1 MRPVCLLDRTKNLHQ
16 SDRLHFISDSYS
28 VVPYAQVLDLAA
40 VCGVDREAKGELGMS
55 IRTKLQSILILLF
68 VFIVGLVGLNFF
80 TFNELKGDSPA
91 VNASGSLRMRAYQ
104 LSWGAARLVSADEG
118 DAQTLRTAMQKDLED
133 YDRILK
139 GLEQGDATMGL
150 TAPTDEAVQ
159 RQLGVVQPLW
169 ESYRSDVRAVAE
181 GSDEE
186 MRRAAEAKV
195 AKEVAPFVAE
205 VNKLVAAYDA
215 ASQTKIETSKNIQI
229 GVILLAIFVVGG
241 ALWLILTQILR
252 PLAALT
258 DSFRGIAEGEGDLTQ
273 QLHAERDDEIGRIV
287 LHFNTFIGKLRTIM
301 RGAQESAAEVA
312 QLSGALSQAS
322 GESSKA
328 VELVAGSVTDVAG
341 QANAQNSDMQEL
353 ADNVSQIAAHMA
365 QMLASAERSAILS
378 SDSEDKA
385 ADGRDGAARVAAQTD
400 VLRDIV
406 MTMDRKV
413 QTLTQYAED
422 INQIID
428 LIKGISGQ
436 TNLLALNAA
445 IEAARAGESGRGFA
459 VVAEEV
465 RKLAESSSL
474 AADDVTEKMTGIRQ
488 QVHET
493 RSANQELVSE
503 LEKITEAVAAVRSSL
518 NGIAESSEESR
529 RAAAEIVQLNQTASA
544 GAQNVAGTSGNVAAA
559 AKQIAGLSEDSAA
572 AIEEQSATMEQV
584 VATAE
589 HLSSLSTKLDGLVGK
604 FKV

>member
-1 MRPVCLLDRTKNLHQ
+1 
-16 SDRLHFISDSYS
+16 
-28 VVPYAQVLDLAA
+28 
-40 VCGVDREAKGELGMS
+40 MS

-80 TFNELKGDSPA
+80 TFNELKGDSPT

-139 GLEQGDATMGL
+139 GLEQGDAAMGL

-159 RQLGVVQPLW
+159 RQLGVVKPLW
-169 ESYRSDVRAVAE
+169 EAYRSDVRAVAE

-215 ASQTKIETSKNIQI
+215 ASQTKIEISKNIQL

-258 DSFRGIAEGEGDLTQ
+258 DSFRDIAGGEGDLTQ

-341 QANAQNSDMQEL
+341 QANAQNGDMQEL
-353 ADNVSQIAAHMA
+353 ADNVAQIAAHME
-365 QMLASAERSAILS
+365 QMLASAERSAVLS
-378 SDSEDKA
+378 ADSEDKA
-385 ADGRDGAARVAAQTD
+385 VDGRDGAARVAAQTD

-406 MTMDRKV
+406 MTMDQNV

-518 NGIAESSEESR
+518 NAIAESSEESR

>member
-1 MRPVCLLDRTKNLHQ
+1 
-16 SDRLHFISDSYS
+16 
-28 VVPYAQVLDLAA
+28 
-40 VCGVDREAKGELGMS
+40 MS

-104 LSWGAARLVSADEG
+104 LSWGAARLVSADGG
-118 DAQTLRTAMQKDLED
+118 DAQTLRTVMQKDLED

-139 GLEQGDATMGL
+139 GLEQGDAAMGL

-159 RQLGVVQPLW
+159 RQLGVVKPLW
-169 ESYRSDVRAVAE
+169 EAYRSDVHAVAE

-241 ALWLILTQILR
+241 ALWLILAQILR

-258 DSFRGIAEGEGDLTQ
+258 ESFRDIAGGEGDLTQ

-322 GESSKA
+322 GESSQA
-328 VELVAGSVTDVAG
+328 VEQVAGSVTDVAG
-341 QANAQNSDMQEL
+341 QANAQNGDMQKL

-365 QMLASAERSAILS
+365 QMLASAERSAVLS
-378 SDSEDKA
+378 ADSEEKA

-406 MTMDRKV
+406 MTMDRNV

-503 LEKITEAVAAVRSSL
+503 LEKITEAVGAVRTSL
-518 NGIAESSEESR
+518 NAIAESSEETR

-544 GAQNVAGTSGNVAAA
+544 GAQSVAGTSGHVAEA
-559 AKQIAGLSEDSAA
+559 AKQIAGLSEESAA
-572 AIEEQSATMEQV
+572 AMEEQSATMEQV

-589 HLSSLSTKLDGLVGK
+589 RLSGLSTKLDGLVGK

>member
-1 MRPVCLLDRTKNLHQ
+1 MCRILRQCAEWT
-16 SDRLHFISDSYS
+16 
-28 VVPYAQVLDLAA
+28 
-40 VCGVDREAKGELGMS
+40 GGTKGELGMS

-80 TFNELKGDSPA
+80 TFNQLKGDSPA

-139 GLEQGDATMGL
+139 GLEQGDAAMGL

-159 RQLGVVQPLW
+159 RQLGVVKPLW

-195 AKEVAPFVAE
+195 AKEIAPFVAE
-205 VNKLVAAYDA
+205 VNKLVVAYDA
-215 ASQTKIETSKNIQI
+215 ASQTKIETSKNIQL

-258 DSFRGIAEGEGDLTQ
+258 DSFRGIAEGEGDLTK

-322 GESSKA
+322 GESSQA
-328 VELVAGSVTDVAG
+328 VELVTGSVTDVAG
-341 QANAQNSDMQEL
+341 QANAQNGDMQKL

-365 QMLASAERSAILS
+365 QMLASAERSAVLS
-378 SDSEDKA
+378 ADSEEKA

-406 MTMDRKV
+406 MTMDRNV

-474 AADDVTEKMTGIRQ
+474 AADDVTAKMTGIRQ

-503 LEKITEAVAAVRSSL
+503 LEKITEAVDAVRTSL
-518 NGIAESSEESR
+518 NAIAESSEETR

-544 GAQNVAGTSGNVAAA
+544 GAQSVAGTSGHVAEA
-559 AKQIAGLSEDSAA
+559 AKQIAGLSEESAA
-572 AIEEQSATMEQV
+572 AMEEQSATMEQV

-589 HLSSLSTKLDGLVGK
+589 RLSGLSTKLDGLVGK

>member
-1 MRPVCLLDRTKNLHQ
+1 
-16 SDRLHFISDSYS
+16 
-28 VVPYAQVLDLAA
+28 
-40 VCGVDREAKGELGMS
+40 MS

-139 GLEQGDATMGL
+139 GLEQGDVAMGL

-159 RQLGVVQPLW
+159 RQLGVVKPLW
-169 ESYRSDVRAVAE
+169 EAYRSDVRAVAE

-241 ALWLILTQILR
+241 ALWLILAQILR

-258 DSFRGIAEGEGDLTQ
+258 ESFRDIAGGEGDLTQ

-322 GESSKA
+322 GESSQA
-328 VELVAGSVTDVAG
+328 VEQVARSVTDVAG
-341 QANAQNSDMQEL
+341 QANAQNGSMQEL
-353 ADNVSQIAAHMA
+353 AHNVAQIAAHMA
-365 QMLASAERSAILS
+365 QMLASAERSAVLS
-378 SDSEDKA
+378 ADSEEKA
-385 ADGRDGAARVAAQTD
+385 ANGRDGAARVAAQTD

-406 MTMDRKV
+406 MTMDRNV

-503 LEKITEAVAAVRSSL
+503 LEKITEAVGAVRASL
-518 NGIAESSEESR
+518 NAIAASSEESR
-529 RAAAEIVQLNQTASA
+529 RAAAEIVRLNQTASE
-544 GAQNVAGTSGNVAAA
+544 GAQSVADTSGSVAAT
-559 AKQIAGLSEDSAA
+559 AKQIAGHSEESAA
-572 AIEEQSATMEQV
+572 AIEEQSASMEQV
-584 VATAE
+584 VAAAE
-589 HLSSLSTKLDGLVGK
+589 QLSELSTKLDGLVGK

>member
-1 MRPVCLLDRTKNLHQ
+1 
-16 SDRLHFISDSYS
+16 
-28 VVPYAQVLDLAA
+28 
-40 VCGVDREAKGELGMS
+40 MS

-118 DAQTLRTAMQKDLED
+118 DASALRTSIQKSLED

-139 GLEQGDATMGL
+139 GLEQGDAAMGL
-150 TAPTDEAVQ
+150 TAPTDEAVL
-159 RQLGVVQPLW
+159 RQLGVVKPLW
-169 ESYRSDVRAVAE
+169 EAYRADVNAVAE
-181 GSDEE
+181 GADEE

-205 VNKLVAAYDA
+205 VNKLVVAYDA
-215 ASQTKIETSKNIQI
+215 ASQTKIETSKNIQL
-229 GVILLAIFVVGG
+229 GVILLTIFVVGG

-258 DSFRGIAEGEGDLTQ
+258 ESFRDIAGGEGDLTQ
-273 QLHAERDDEIGRIV
+273 QLHAERDDEIGHIV
-287 LHFNTFIGKLRTIM
+287 LHFNTFVGKMRTIM

-312 QLSGALSQAS
+312 QLSGALSRAS
-322 GESSKA
+322 GESSQA

-341 QANAQNSDMQEL
+341 QANVQNGEMQEL
-353 ADNVSQIAAHMA
+353 ADHVTQIAAGMA
-365 QMLASAERSAILS
+365 QMLASAERSAVLS
-378 SDSEDKA
+378 ADSEEKA

-406 MTMDRKV
+406 MTMDRNV

-474 AADDVTEKMTGIRQ
+474 AADDVTAKMSGIRQ

-503 LEKITEAVAAVRSSL
+503 LAKITEAVGAVRTSL
-518 NGIAESSEESR
+518 NAIAESSEESR
-529 RAAAEIVQLNQTASA
+529 RAAAEIVQLNQTASV
-544 GAQNVAGTSGNVAAA
+544 GAQSVAGTSGNVAEA
-559 AKQIAGLSEDSAA
+559 AKQIAGLSEESAA
-572 AIEEQSATMEQV
+572 AIEEQSATLEQI

-589 HLSSLSTKLDGLVGK
+589 RLSGLSTKLDGLVGK

>member
-1 MRPVCLLDRTKNLHQ
+1 
-16 SDRLHFISDSYS
+16 
-28 VVPYAQVLDLAA
+28 
-40 VCGVDREAKGELGMS
+40 MS

-139 GLEQGDATMGL
+139 GLEQGDAAMGL

-159 RQLGVVQPLW
+159 RQLGVVKPLW

-205 VNKLVAAYDA
+205 VDKLVAAYDA

-241 ALWLILTQILR
+241 ALWLILAQILR

-258 DSFRGIAEGEGDLTQ
+258 ESFRDIAGGEGDLTQ

-322 GESSKA
+322 GESSQA
-328 VELVAGSVTDVAG
+328 VEQVAGSVTDVAG
-341 QANAQNSDMQEL
+341 QANAQNGDMQKL

-365 QMLASAERSAILS
+365 QMLASAERSAVLS
-378 SDSEDKA
+378 ADSEEKA

-406 MTMDRKV
+406 MTMDRNV

-474 AADDVTEKMTGIRQ
+474 AADDVTAKMTGIRQ

-503 LEKITEAVAAVRSSL
+503 LEKITEAVGAVRTSL
-518 NGIAESSEESR
+518 NAIAESSEETR

-544 GAQNVAGTSGNVAAA
+544 GAQSVAGTSGHVAEA
-559 AKQIAGLSEDSAA
+559 AKQIAGLSEESAA
-572 AIEEQSATMEQV
+572 AMEEQSATMEQV

-589 HLSSLSTKLDGLVGK
+589 RLSGLSTKLDGLVGK

>member
-1 MRPVCLLDRTKNLHQ
+1 
-16 SDRLHFISDSYS
+16 
-28 VVPYAQVLDLAA
+28 
-40 VCGVDREAKGELGMS
+40 MS

-118 DAQTLRTAMQKDLED
+118 DAQTLRTAMEKDLAD
-133 YDRILK
+133 YDRILT
-139 GLEQGDATMGL
+139 GLAQGDAAMGL

-159 RQLGVVQPLW
+159 RQLGVVKPLW
-169 ESYRSDVRAVAE
+169 EVYRSDVRAVAE

-241 ALWLILTQILR
+241 ALWLILAQILR

-258 DSFRGIAEGEGDLTQ
+258 ESFRDIAGGEGDLTQ

-322 GESSKA
+322 GESSQA
-328 VELVAGSVTDVAG
+328 VEQVAGSVTDVAG
-341 QANAQNSDMQEL
+341 QANAQNGDMQKL

-365 QMLASAERSAILS
+365 QMLASAERSAVLS
-378 SDSEDKA
+378 ADSEEKA

-406 MTMDRKV
+406 MTMDRNV

-493 RSANQELVSE
+493 RSANQELVGE
-503 LEKITEAVAAVRSSL
+503 LEKITEAVGAVRTSL
-518 NGIAESSEESR
+518 NAIAESSEESR

-544 GAQNVAGTSGNVAAA
+544 GAQSVAGTSGHVAAA
-559 AKQIAGLSEDSAA
+559 AKQIAGLSEESAA

-589 HLSSLSTKLDGLVGK
+589 RLSGLSTKLDGLVGK

>member
-1 MRPVCLLDRTKNLHQ
+1 MCRILRQ
-16 SDRLHFISDSYS
+16 S
-28 VVPYAQVLDLAA
+28 AEWT
-40 VCGVDREAKGELGMS
+40 GGTKGELGMS

-80 TFNELKGDSPA
+80 TFNELKGDSPT

-139 GLEQGDATMGL
+139 GLEQGDAAMGL

-159 RQLGVVQPLW
+159 RQLGVVKPLW

-215 ASQTKIETSKNIQI
+215 ASQTKIETSKNIQL

-258 DSFRGIAEGEGDLTQ
+258 ESFRDIAGGEGDLTQ

-322 GESSKA
+322 GESSQA

-341 QANAQNSDMQEL
+341 QANAQNGDMQKL

-365 QMLASAERSAILS
+365 QMLASAERSAVLS
-378 SDSEDKA
+378 ADSEEKA

-406 MTMDRKV
+406 MTMDRNV

-445 IEAARAGESGRGFA
+445 IEAARAGENGRGFA

-474 AADDVTEKMTGIRQ
+474 AADDVTAKMTGIRQ

-493 RSANQELVSE
+493 RSANQELVGE
-503 LEKITEAVAAVRSSL
+503 LEKITEAVGAVRTSL
-518 NGIAESSEESR
+518 NAIAESSEETR

-544 GAQNVAGTSGNVAAA
+544 GAQSVAGTSGHVAEA
-559 AKQIAGLSEDSAA
+559 AKQIAGLSEESAA

-589 HLSSLSTKLDGLVGK
+589 QLSGLSSKMDGLVGK

>member
-1 MRPVCLLDRTKNLHQ
+1 
-16 SDRLHFISDSYS
+16 
-28 VVPYAQVLDLAA
+28 
-40 VCGVDREAKGELGMS
+40 MS

-139 GLEQGDATMGL
+139 GLEQGDAAMGL

-159 RQLGVVQPLW
+159 RQLGVVKPLW
-169 ESYRSDVRAVAE
+169 EAYRSDVRAVAE

-186 MRRAAEAKV
+186 KRRAAEAKV

-241 ALWLILTQILR
+241 ALWLILAQILR

-258 DSFRGIAEGEGDLTQ
+258 ESFRDIAGGEGDLTQ

-322 GESSKA
+322 GESSQA
-328 VELVAGSVTDVAG
+328 VEQVAGSVTDVAG
-341 QANAQNSDMQEL
+341 QANAQNGSMQEL
-353 ADNVSQIAAHMA
+353 AHNVAQIAAHMA
-365 QMLASAERSAILS
+365 QMLASAERSAVLS
-378 SDSEDKA
+378 ADSEEKA
-385 ADGRDGAARVAAQTD
+385 ANGRDGAARVAAQTD

-406 MTMDRKV
+406 MTMDRNV

-503 LEKITEAVAAVRSSL
+503 LEKITEAVGAVRASL
-518 NGIAESSEESR
+518 NAIAASSEESR
-529 RAAAEIVQLNQTASA
+529 RAAAEIVRLNQTASE
-544 GAQNVAGTSGNVAAA
+544 GAQSVADTSGSVAAT
-559 AKQIAGLSEDSAA
+559 AKQIAGHSEESAA
-572 AIEEQSATMEQV
+572 AIEEQSASMEQV
-584 VATAE
+584 VAAAE
-589 HLSSLSTKLDGLVGK
+589 QLSELSTKLDGLVGK

>member
-1 MRPVCLLDRTKNLHQ
+1 
-16 SDRLHFISDSYS
+16 
-28 VVPYAQVLDLAA
+28 
-40 VCGVDREAKGELGMS
+40 MS

-80 TFNELKGDSPA
+80 TFNELKGDSPT

-139 GLEQGDATMGL
+139 GLEQGDAAMGL

-159 RQLGVVQPLW
+159 RQLGVVKPLW

-241 ALWLILTQILR
+241 ALWLILAQILR

-258 DSFRGIAEGEGDLTQ
+258 ESFRDIAGGEGDLTQ

-322 GESSKA
+322 GESSQA
-328 VELVAGSVTDVAG
+328 VEQVAGSVTDVAG
-341 QANAQNSDMQEL
+341 QANAQNGDMQKL

-365 QMLASAERSAILS
+365 QMLASAERSAVLS
-378 SDSEDKA
+378 ADSEEKA

-406 MTMDRKV
+406 MTMDRNV

-474 AADDVTEKMTGIRQ
+474 AADDVTAKMTGIRQ

-503 LEKITEAVAAVRSSL
+503 LEKITEAVDAVRTSL
-518 NGIAESSEESR
+518 NAIAESSEETR

-544 GAQNVAGTSGNVAAA
+544 GAQSVAGTSGHVAEA
-559 AKQIAGLSEDSAA
+559 AKQIAGLSEESAA
-572 AIEEQSATMEQV
+572 AMEEQSATMEQV

-589 HLSSLSTKLDGLVGK
+589 RLSGLSTKLDGLVGK

>member
-1 MRPVCLLDRTKNLHQ
+1 
-16 SDRLHFISDSYS
+16 
-28 VVPYAQVLDLAA
+28 
-40 VCGVDREAKGELGMS
+40 MS

-80 TFNELKGDSPA
+80 TFNELKGDSPT

-139 GLEQGDATMGL
+139 GLEQGDAAMGL

-159 RQLGVVQPLW
+159 RQLGVVKPLW
-169 ESYRSDVRAVAE
+169 EAYRSDVRAVAE

-205 VNKLVAAYDA
+205 VNKLVASYDA

-241 ALWLILTQILR
+241 ALWLILAQILR

-258 DSFRGIAEGEGDLTQ
+258 ESFRDIAGGEGDLTQ

-322 GESSKA
+322 GESSQA
-328 VELVAGSVTDVAG
+328 VEQVAGSVTDVAG
-341 QANAQNSDMQEL
+341 QANAQNGDMQKL

-365 QMLASAERSAILS
+365 QMLASAERSAVLS
-378 SDSEDKA
+378 ADSEEKA

-406 MTMDRKV
+406 MTMDRNV

-474 AADDVTEKMTGIRQ
+474 AADDVTAKMTGIRQ

-503 LEKITEAVAAVRSSL
+503 LEKITEAVDAVRTSL
-518 NGIAESSEESR
+518 NAIAESSEETR

-544 GAQNVAGTSGNVAAA
+544 GAQSVAGTSGHVAEA
-559 AKQIAGLSEDSAA
+559 AKQIAGLSEESAA
-572 AIEEQSATMEQV
+572 AMEEQSATMEQV

-589 HLSSLSTKLDGLVGK
+589 RLSGLSTKLDGLVGK

>member
-1 MRPVCLLDRTKNLHQ
+1 MCFIVLFHMRMCRILRQCAEWT
-16 SDRLHFISDSYS
+16 
-28 VVPYAQVLDLAA
+28 
-40 VCGVDREAKGELGMS
+40 GETKGELGMS

-133 YDRILK
+133 YGRILK
-139 GLEQGDATMGL
+139 GLEQGDAAMGL

-159 RQLGVVQPLW
+159 RQLGVVKPLW
-169 ESYRSDVRAVAE
+169 EAYRSDVRAVAE
-181 GSDEE
+181 GSDEK

-241 ALWLILTQILR
+241 ALWLILAQILR

-258 DSFRGIAEGEGDLTQ
+258 ESFRDIAGGEGDLTQ

-322 GESSKA
+322 GESSQA
-328 VELVAGSVTDVAG
+328 VEQVAGSVTDVAG
-341 QANAQNSDMQEL
+341 QANAQNGSMQEL
-353 ADNVSQIAAHMA
+353 AHNVAQIAAHMA
-365 QMLASAERSAILS
+365 QMLASAERSAVLS
-378 SDSEDKA
+378 ADSEEKA
-385 ADGRDGAARVAAQTD
+385 ANGRDGAARVAAQTD

-406 MTMDRKV
+406 MTMDRNV

-503 LEKITEAVAAVRSSL
+503 LEKITEAVGAVRASL
-518 NGIAESSEESR
+518 NAIAASSEESR
-529 RAAAEIVQLNQTASA
+529 RAAAEIVRLNQTASE
-544 GAQNVAGTSGNVAAA
+544 GAQSVADTSGSVAAT
-559 AKQIAGLSEDSAA
+559 AKQIAGHSEESAA
-572 AIEEQSATMEQV
+572 AIEEQSASMEQV
-584 VATAE
+584 VAAAE
-589 HLSSLSTKLDGLVGK
+589 QLSELSTKLDGLVGK

>member
-1 MRPVCLLDRTKNLHQ
+1 
-16 SDRLHFISDSYS
+16 
-28 VVPYAQVLDLAA
+28 
-40 VCGVDREAKGELGMS
+40 MS

-80 TFNELKGDSPA
+80 TFNELKGDSPT

-139 GLEQGDATMGL
+139 GLEQGDAAMGL

-159 RQLGVVQPLW
+159 RQLGVVKPLW
-169 ESYRSDVRAVAE
+169 EAYRSDVRAVAE

-241 ALWLILTQILR
+241 ALWLILAQILR

-258 DSFRGIAEGEGDLTQ
+258 ESFRDIAGGEGDLTK

-322 GESSKA
+322 GESSQA
-328 VELVAGSVTDVAG
+328 VEQVAGSVTDVAG
-341 QANAQNSDMQEL
+341 QANAQNGDMQKL

-365 QMLASAERSAILS
+365 QMLASAERSAVLS
-378 SDSEDKA
+378 ADSEEKA

-406 MTMDRKV
+406 MTMDRNV

-474 AADDVTEKMTGIRQ
+474 AADDVTAKMTGIRQ

-503 LEKITEAVAAVRSSL
+503 LEKITEAVSAVRTSL
-518 NGIAESSEESR
+518 NAIAESSEETR
-529 RAAAEIVQLNQTASA
+529 RAAVEIVQLNQTASA
-544 GAQNVAGTSGNVAAA
+544 GAQSVAGTSGHVVEA
-559 AKQIAGLSEDSAA
+559 AKQIAGLSEESAA
-572 AIEEQSATMEQV
+572 AMEEQSATMEQV

-589 HLSSLSTKLDGLVGK
+589 RLSGLSTKLDGLVGK

>member
-1 MRPVCLLDRTKNLHQ
+1 MCRILRQ
-16 SDRLHFISDSYS
+16 S
-28 VVPYAQVLDLAA
+28 AEWT
-40 VCGVDREAKGELGMS
+40 GGTKGELGMS

-80 TFNELKGDSPA
+80 TFNQLKGDSPT

-139 GLEQGDATMGL
+139 GLEQGDAAMGL

-159 RQLGVVQPLW
+159 RQLGVVKPLW
-169 ESYRSDVRAVAE
+169 EAYRSDVRAVAE

-241 ALWLILTQILR
+241 ALWLILAQILR

-258 DSFRGIAEGEGDLTQ
+258 ESFRDIAGGEGDLTQ

-322 GESSKA
+322 GESSHA
-328 VELVAGSVTDVAG
+328 VEQVAGSVTDVAG
-341 QANAQNSDMQEL
+341 QANAQNGDMQKL

-365 QMLASAERSAILS
+365 QMLASAERSAVLS
-378 SDSEDKA
+378 ADSEEKA

-406 MTMDRKV
+406 MTMDRNV

-493 RSANQELVSE
+493 RSANQELVGE
-503 LEKITEAVAAVRSSL
+503 LEKITEAVGAVRTSL
-518 NGIAESSEESR
+518 NAIAESSEESR

-544 GAQNVAGTSGNVAAA
+544 GAQSVAGTSGHVAAA
-559 AKQIAGLSEDSAA
+559 AKQIAGLSEESAA

-589 HLSSLSTKLDGLVGK
+589 RLSGLSTKLDGLVGK

>member
-1 MRPVCLLDRTKNLHQ
+1 M
-16 SDRLHFISDSYS
+16 FYS
-28 VVPYAQVLDLAA
+28 IVPYAHVLDLAA
-40 VCGVDREAKGELGMS
+40 VCGVDGETKGELGMS

-139 GLEQGDATMGL
+139 GLEQGDAAMGL

-205 VNKLVAAYDA
+205 VNKLVVAYDA
-215 ASQTKIETSKNIQI
+215 ASQTKIETSKNIQL

-328 VELVAGSVTDVAG
+328 VEMVAGSVTDVAG

-365 QMLASAERSAILS
+365 QMLASAERSAVLS

-518 NGIAESSEESR
+518 NAIAESSEESR

>member
-1 MRPVCLLDRTKNLHQ
+1 
-16 SDRLHFISDSYS
+16 
-28 VVPYAQVLDLAA
+28 
-40 VCGVDREAKGELGMS
+40 MS

-139 GLEQGDATMGL
+139 GLEQGDAAMGL

-159 RQLGVVQPLW
+159 RQLGVVKPLW
-169 ESYRSDVRAVAE
+169 EAYRSDVHAVAE

-241 ALWLILTQILR
+241 ALWLILAQILR

-258 DSFRGIAEGEGDLTQ
+258 ESFRDIAGGEGDLTQ

-322 GESSKA
+322 GESSQA
-328 VELVAGSVTDVAG
+328 VEQVAGSVTDVAG
-341 QANAQNSDMQEL
+341 QANAQNGDMQKL

-365 QMLASAERSAILS
+365 QMLASAERSAVLS
-378 SDSEDKA
+378 ADSEEKA

-406 MTMDRKV
+406 MTMDRNV

-474 AADDVTEKMTGIRQ
+474 AADDVTAKMTGIRQ

-503 LEKITEAVAAVRSSL
+503 LEKITEAVGAVRTSL
-518 NGIAESSEESR
+518 NAIAESSEETR

-544 GAQNVAGTSGNVAAA
+544 GAQSVAGTSGHVAEA
-559 AKQIAGLSEDSAA
+559 AKQIAGLSEESAA
-572 AIEEQSATMEQV
+572 AMEEQSATMEQV

-589 HLSSLSTKLDGLVGK
+589 RLSGLSTKLDGLVGK

>member
-1 MRPVCLLDRTKNLHQ
+1 
-16 SDRLHFISDSYS
+16 
-28 VVPYAQVLDLAA
+28 
-40 VCGVDREAKGELGMS
+40 MS

-118 DAQTLRTAMQKDLED
+118 DAQTLRTVMQKDLED

-139 GLEQGDATMGL
+139 GLEQGDAAMGL

-159 RQLGVVQPLW
+159 RQLGVVKPLW
-169 ESYRSDVRAVAE
+169 ETYRSDVRAVAE

-186 MRRAAEAKV
+186 KRRAAEAKV

-241 ALWLILTQILR
+241 ALWLILAQILH

-258 DSFRGIAEGEGDLTQ
+258 ESFRDIAGGEGDLTQ

-322 GESSKA
+322 GESSQA
-328 VELVAGSVTDVAG
+328 VEQVAGSVTDVAG
-341 QANAQNSDMQEL
+341 QANAQNGDMQKL

-365 QMLASAERSAILS
+365 QMLASAERSAVLS
-378 SDSEDKA
+378 ADSEEKA

-406 MTMDRKV
+406 MTMDRNV

-474 AADDVTEKMTGIRQ
+474 AADDVTAKMTGIRQ

-503 LEKITEAVAAVRSSL
+503 LEKITEAVGAVRTSL
-518 NGIAESSEESR
+518 NAIAESSEETR

-544 GAQNVAGTSGNVAAA
+544 GAQSVAGTSGHVAEA
-559 AKQIAGLSEDSAA
+559 AKQIAGLSEESAA
-572 AIEEQSATMEQV
+572 AMEEQSATMEQV

-589 HLSSLSTKLDGLVGK
+589 RLSGLSTKLDGLVGK

>member
-1 MRPVCLLDRTKNLHQ
+1 
-16 SDRLHFISDSYS
+16 
-28 VVPYAQVLDLAA
+28 
-40 VCGVDREAKGELGMS
+40 MS

-118 DAQTLRTAMQKDLED
+118 DAQTLRAAMEKDLAD
-133 YDRILK
+133 YDRILT
-139 GLEQGDATMGL
+139 GLAQGDTAMGL

-159 RQLGVVQPLW
+159 RQLGVVKPLW
-169 ESYRSDVRAVAE
+169 EAYRSDVRAVAE

-241 ALWLILTQILR
+241 ALWLILAQILR

-258 DSFRGIAEGEGDLTQ
+258 ESFRDIAGGEGDLTQ

-322 GESSKA
+322 GESSQA
-328 VELVAGSVTDVAG
+328 VEQVAGSVTDVAG
-341 QANAQNSDMQEL
+341 QANAQNGDMQKL

-365 QMLASAERSAILS
+365 QMLASAERSAVLS
-378 SDSEDKA
+378 ADSEEKA

-406 MTMDRKV
+406 MTMDRNV

-474 AADDVTEKMTGIRQ
+474 AADDVTAKMTGIRQ

-503 LEKITEAVAAVRSSL
+503 LEKITEAVGAVRTSL
-518 NGIAESSEESR
+518 NAIAESSEETR

-544 GAQNVAGTSGNVAAA
+544 GAQSVAGTSGHVAEA
-559 AKQIAGLSEDSAA
+559 AKQIAGLSEESAA
-572 AIEEQSATMEQV
+572 AIEEQSASMEQV
-584 VATAE
+584 VAAAE
-589 HLSSLSTKLDGLVGK
+589 QLSELSTKLDGLVGK

>member
-1 MRPVCLLDRTKNLHQ
+1 MCRILRQ
-16 SDRLHFISDSYS
+16 S
-28 VVPYAQVLDLAA
+28 AEWT
-40 VCGVDREAKGELGMS
+40 GGTKGELGMS

-80 TFNELKGDSPA
+80 TFNQLKGDSPA

-104 LSWGAARLVSADEG
+104 LSWGAARLVSVDEG

-139 GLEQGDATMGL
+139 GLEQGDAAMGL

-159 RQLGVVQPLW
+159 RQLGVVKPLW
-169 ESYRSDVRAVAE
+169 EAYRSDVRAVAE

-241 ALWLILTQILR
+241 ALWLILAQILR

-258 DSFRGIAEGEGDLTQ
+258 ESFRDIAGGEGDLTQ

-322 GESSKA
+322 GESSHA
-328 VELVAGSVTDVAG
+328 VEQVAGSVTDVAG
-341 QANAQNSDMQEL
+341 QANAQNDDMQKL

-365 QMLASAERSAILS
+365 QMLASAERSAVLS
-378 SDSEDKA
+378 ADSEEKA

-406 MTMDRKV
+406 MTMDRNV

-493 RSANQELVSE
+493 RSANQELVGE
-503 LEKITEAVAAVRSSL
+503 LEKITEAVGAVRTSL
-518 NGIAESSEESR
+518 NAIAESSEETR

-544 GAQNVAGTSGNVAAA
+544 GAQSVAGTSGHVAAA
-559 AKQIAGLSEDSAA
+559 AKQIAGLSEESAA

-589 HLSSLSTKLDGLVGK
+589 RLSGLSTKLDGLVGK

>member
-1 MRPVCLLDRTKNLHQ
+1 MCRILRQ
-16 SDRLHFISDSYS
+16 S
-28 VVPYAQVLDLAA
+28 AEWT
-40 VCGVDREAKGELGMS
+40 GGTKGELGMS

-80 TFNELKGDSPA
+80 TFNQLKGDSPA

-104 LSWGAARLVSADEG
+104 LSWGAARLVSVDEG

-139 GLEQGDATMGL
+139 GLEQGDAAMGL

-159 RQLGVVQPLW
+159 RQLGVVKPLW
-169 ESYRSDVRAVAE
+169 EAYRSDVRAVAE
-181 GSDEE
+181 GSDEK

-195 AKEVAPFVAE
+195 AQEVAPFVAE

-241 ALWLILTQILR
+241 ALWLILAQILR

-258 DSFRGIAEGEGDLTQ
+258 ESFRDIAGGEGDLTQ

-322 GESSKA
+322 GESSHA
-328 VELVAGSVTDVAG
+328 VEQVAGSVTDVAG
-341 QANAQNSDMQEL
+341 QANAQNDDMQKL

-365 QMLASAERSAILS
+365 QMLASAERSAVLS
-378 SDSEDKA
+378 ADSEEKA

-406 MTMDRKV
+406 MTMDRNV

-493 RSANQELVSE
+493 RSANQELVGE
-503 LEKITEAVAAVRSSL
+503 LEKITEAVGAVRTSL
-518 NGIAESSEESR
+518 NAIAESSEETR

-544 GAQNVAGTSGNVAAA
+544 GAQSVAGTSGHVAAA
-559 AKQIAGLSEDSAA
+559 AKQIAGLSEESAA

-589 HLSSLSTKLDGLVGK
+589 RLSGLSTKLDGLVGK

>member
-1 MRPVCLLDRTKNLHQ
+1 MCFIVLFHMRICRILWQCAEWT
-16 SDRLHFISDSYS
+16 
-28 VVPYAQVLDLAA
+28 
-40 VCGVDREAKGELGMS
+40 GETKGELGMS

-118 DAQTLRTAMQKDLED
+118 DAQTLRTVMQKDLED

-139 GLEQGDATMGL
+139 GLEQGDTAMGL

-159 RQLGVVQPLW
+159 RQLGVVKPLW
-169 ESYRSDVRAVAE
+169 EAYRSDVRAVAE

-241 ALWLILTQILR
+241 ALWLILAQILR

-258 DSFRGIAEGEGDLTQ
+258 ESFRDIAGGEGDLTQ

-322 GESSKA
+322 GESSHA
-328 VELVAGSVTDVAG
+328 VEQVARSVTDVAG
-341 QANAQNSDMQEL
+341 QANAQNSSMQEL
-353 ADNVSQIAAHMA
+353 AHNVAQIAEHMA
-365 QMLASAERSAILS
+365 QMLASAERSAVLS
-378 SDSEDKA
+378 ADSEEKA
-385 ADGRDGAARVAAQTD
+385 ANGRDGAARVAAQTD

-406 MTMDRKV
+406 MTMDRNV

-503 LEKITEAVAAVRSSL
+503 LEKITEAVGAVRASL
-518 NGIAESSEESR
+518 NAIAASSEESR
-529 RAAAEIVQLNQTASA
+529 RAAAEIVRLNQTASE
-544 GAQNVAGTSGNVAAA
+544 GAQSVADTSGSVAAT
-559 AKQIAGLSEDSAA
+559 AKQIAGHSEESAA
-572 AIEEQSATMEQV
+572 AIEEQSASMEQV
-584 VATAE
+584 VAAAE
-589 HLSSLSTKLDGLVGK
+589 QLSELSTKLDGLVGK

>member
-1 MRPVCLLDRTKNLHQ
+1 MCFIVLFHMRMCRILRQCAEWT
-16 SDRLHFISDSYS
+16 
-28 VVPYAQVLDLAA
+28 
-40 VCGVDREAKGELGMS
+40 GETKGELGMS

-118 DAQTLRTAMQKDLED
+118 DAQTLRAAMEKDLAD
-133 YDRILK
+133 YDRILT
-139 GLEQGDATMGL
+139 GLAQGDASMGL
-150 TAPTDEAVQ
+150 AVPTDEAVQ
-159 RQLGVVQPLW
+159 RQLGIVKPLW
-169 ESYRSDVRAVAE
+169 EAYRSDVRAVAE
-181 GSDEE
+181 GSDEK

-241 ALWLILTQILR
+241 ALWLILAQILR

-258 DSFRGIAEGEGDLTQ
+258 ESFRDIAGGEGDLTQ

-322 GESSKA
+322 GESSQA
-328 VELVAGSVTDVAG
+328 VEQVAGSVTDVAG
-341 QANAQNSDMQEL
+341 QANAQNGSMQEL
-353 ADNVSQIAAHMA
+353 AHNVAQIAAHMA
-365 QMLASAERSAILS
+365 QMLASAERSAVLS
-378 SDSEDKA
+378 ADSEEKA
-385 ADGRDGAARVAAQTD
+385 ANGRDGAARVAAQTD

-406 MTMDRKV
+406 MTMDRNV

-503 LEKITEAVAAVRSSL
+503 LEKITEAVGAVRASL
-518 NGIAESSEESR
+518 NAIAASSEESR
-529 RAAAEIVQLNQTASA
+529 RAAAEIVRLNQTASE
-544 GAQNVAGTSGNVAAA
+544 GAQSVADTSGSVAAT
-559 AKQIAGLSEDSAA
+559 AKQIAGHSEESAA
-572 AIEEQSATMEQV
+572 AIEEQSASMEQV
-584 VATAE
+584 VAAAE
-589 HLSSLSTKLDGLVGK
+589 QLSELSTKLDGLVGK

>member
-1 MRPVCLLDRTKNLHQ
+1 M
-16 SDRLHFISDSYS
+16 FYS
-28 VVPYAQVLDLAA
+28 VVPYAHVPDLAA
-40 VCGVDREAKGELGMS
+40 VCRVDGETKGELGMS

-139 GLEQGDATMGL
+139 GLEQGDAAMGL

-159 RQLGVVQPLW
+159 RQLGVVKPLW
-169 ESYRSDVRAVAE
+169 EAYRSDVRAVAE
-181 GSDEE
+181 GSDEK

-241 ALWLILTQILR
+241 ALWLILAQILR

-258 DSFRGIAEGEGDLTQ
+258 ESFRDIAGGEGDLTQ

-322 GESSKA
+322 GESSQA
-328 VELVAGSVTDVAG
+328 VEQVAGSVTDVAG
-341 QANAQNSDMQEL
+341 QANAQNGDMQKL

-365 QMLASAERSAILS
+365 QMLASAERSAVLS
-378 SDSEDKA
+378 ADSEEKA

-406 MTMDRKV
+406 MTMDRNV

-474 AADDVTEKMTGIRQ
+474 AADDVTAKMTGIRQ

-503 LEKITEAVAAVRSSL
+503 LEKITEAVGAVRTSL
-518 NGIAESSEESR
+518 NAIAESSEETR

-544 GAQNVAGTSGNVAAA
+544 GAQSVAGTSGHVAEA
-559 AKQIAGLSEDSAA
+559 AKQIAGLSEESAA
-572 AIEEQSATMEQV
+572 AMEEQSATMEQV

-589 HLSSLSTKLDGLVGK
+589 RLSGLSTKLDGLVGK

>member
-1 MRPVCLLDRTKNLHQ
+1 
-16 SDRLHFISDSYS
+16 
-28 VVPYAQVLDLAA
+28 
-40 VCGVDREAKGELGMS
+40 MS

-118 DAQTLRTAMQKDLED
+118 DAQTLRAAMEKDLAD
-133 YDRILK
+133 YDRILT
-139 GLEQGDATMGL
+139 GLAQGDASMGL
-150 TAPTDEAVQ
+150 AVPTDEAVQ
-159 RQLGVVQPLW
+159 RQLGIVKPLW
-169 ESYRSDVRAVAE
+169 EAYRSDVRAVAE
-181 GSDEE
+181 GSDEK

-241 ALWLILTQILR
+241 ALWLILAQILR

-258 DSFRGIAEGEGDLTQ
+258 ESFRDIAGGEGDLTQ

-322 GESSKA
+322 GESSQA
-328 VELVAGSVTDVAG
+328 VEQVAGSVTDVAG
-341 QANAQNSDMQEL
+341 QANAQNGSMQEL
-353 ADNVSQIAAHMA
+353 AHNVAQIAAHMA
-365 QMLASAERSAILS
+365 QMLASAERSAVLS
-378 SDSEDKA
+378 ADSEEKA
-385 ADGRDGAARVAAQTD
+385 ANGRDGAARVAAQTD

-406 MTMDRKV
+406 MTMDRNV

-503 LEKITEAVAAVRSSL
+503 LEKITEAVGAVRASL
-518 NGIAESSEESR
+518 NAIAASSEESR
-529 RAAAEIVQLNQTASA
+529 RAAAEIVRLNQTASE
-544 GAQNVAGTSGNVAAA
+544 GAQSVADTSGSVAAT
-559 AKQIAGLSEDSAA
+559 AKQIAGHSEESAA
-572 AIEEQSATMEQV
+572 AIEEQSASMEQV
-584 VATAE
+584 VAAAE
-589 HLSSLSTKLDGLVGK
+589 QLSELSTKLDGLVGK

>member
-1 MRPVCLLDRTKNLHQ
+1 MSH
-16 SDRLHFISDSYS
+16 
-28 VVPYAQVLDLAA
+28 
-40 VCGVDREAKGELGMS
+40 GKGELGMS

-133 YDRILK
+133 YDRILT
-139 GLEQGDATMGL
+139 GLAQGDASMGL
-150 TAPTDEAVQ
+150 AVPTDEAVQ
-159 RQLGVVQPLW
+159 RQLGVVKPLW
-169 ESYRSDVRAVAE
+169 EAYRSDVRAVAA
-181 GSDEE
+181 GADEE
-186 MRRAAEAKV
+186 TRRAAEAKV
-195 AKEVAPFVAE
+195 AQEVAPFVAE

-241 ALWLILTQILR
+241 ALWLILAQILR

-258 DSFRGIAEGEGDLTQ
+258 ESFRDIAGGEGDLTQ

-322 GESSKA
+322 GESSHA
-328 VELVAGSVTDVAG
+328 VEQVARSVTDVAG
-341 QANAQNSDMQEL
+341 QANAQNGSMQEL
-353 ADNVSQIAAHMA
+353 AHNVAQIAAHMA
-365 QMLASAERSAILS
+365 QMLASAERSAVLS
-378 SDSEDKA
+378 ADSEEKA
-385 ADGRDGAARVAAQTD
+385 ANGRDGAARVAAQTD

-406 MTMDRKV
+406 MTMDRNV

-503 LEKITEAVAAVRSSL
+503 LEKITEAVGAVRASL
-518 NGIAESSEESR
+518 NAIAASSEESR
-529 RAAAEIVQLNQTASA
+529 RAAAEIVRLNQTASE
-544 GAQNVAGTSGNVAAA
+544 GAQSVADTSGSVAAT
-559 AKQIAGLSEDSAA
+559 AKQIAGHSEESAA
-572 AIEEQSATMEQV
+572 AIEEQSASMEQV
-584 VATAE
+584 VAAAE
-589 HLSSLSTKLDGLVGK
+589 QLSELSTKLDGLVGK

>member
-1 MRPVCLLDRTKNLHQ
+1 
-16 SDRLHFISDSYS
+16 
-28 VVPYAQVLDLAA
+28 
-40 VCGVDREAKGELGMS
+40 MS

-104 LSWGAARLVSADEG
+104 LSWGAARLVSADGG
-118 DAQTLRTAMQKDLED
+118 DAQTLRTVMQKDLED

-139 GLEQGDATMGL
+139 GLEQGDAAMGL

-159 RQLGVVQPLW
+159 RQLGVVKPLW
-169 ESYRSDVRAVAE
+169 EAYRSDVRAVAE

-241 ALWLILTQILR
+241 ALWLILAQILR

-258 DSFRGIAEGEGDLTQ
+258 ESFRDIAGGEGDLTQ

-322 GESSKA
+322 GESSQA
-328 VELVAGSVTDVAG
+328 VEQVAGSVTDVAG
-341 QANAQNSDMQEL
+341 QANAQNGDMQKL

-365 QMLASAERSAILS
+365 QMLASAERSAVLS
-378 SDSEDKA
+378 ADSEEKA

-406 MTMDRKV
+406 MTMDRNV

-474 AADDVTEKMTGIRQ
+474 AADDVTAKMTGIRQ

-503 LEKITEAVAAVRSSL
+503 LEKITEAVGAVRTSL
-518 NGIAESSEESR
+518 NAIAESSEETR

-544 GAQNVAGTSGNVAAA
+544 GAQSVAGTSGHVAEA
-559 AKQIAGLSEDSAA
+559 AKQIAGLSEESAA
-572 AIEEQSATMEQV
+572 AMEEQSATMEQV

-589 HLSSLSTKLDGLVGK
+589 RLSGLSTKLDGLVGK

>member
-1 MRPVCLLDRTKNLHQ
+1 
-16 SDRLHFISDSYS
+16 
-28 VVPYAQVLDLAA
+28 
-40 VCGVDREAKGELGMS
+40 MS

-139 GLEQGDATMGL
+139 GLEQGDAAMGL

-159 RQLGVVQPLW
+159 RQLGVVKPLW

-241 ALWLILTQILR
+241 ALWLILAQILR

-258 DSFRGIAEGEGDLTQ
+258 ESFRDIAGGEGDLTQ

-322 GESSKA
+322 GESSQA
-328 VELVAGSVTDVAG
+328 VEQVAGSVTDVAG
-341 QANAQNSDMQEL
+341 QANAQNGDMQKL

-365 QMLASAERSAILS
+365 QMLASAERSAVLS
-378 SDSEDKA
+378 ADSEEKA

-406 MTMDRKV
+406 MTMDRNV

-474 AADDVTEKMTGIRQ
+474 AADDVTAKMTGIRQ

-503 LEKITEAVAAVRSSL
+503 LEKITEAVGAVRTSL
-518 NGIAESSEESR
+518 NAIAESSEETR

-544 GAQNVAGTSGNVAAA
+544 GAQSVAGTSGHVAEA
-559 AKQIAGLSEDSAA
+559 AKQIAGLSEESAA
-572 AIEEQSATMEQV
+572 AMEEQSATMEQV

-589 HLSSLSTKLDGLVGK
+589 RLSGLSTKLDGLVGK

>member
-1 MRPVCLLDRTKNLHQ
+1 MCFIVLFHMRMCRILRQCAEWT
-16 SDRLHFISDSYS
+16 
-28 VVPYAQVLDLAA
+28 
-40 VCGVDREAKGELGMS
+40 GETKGELGMS

-139 GLEQGDATMGL
+139 GLEQGDAAMGL

-159 RQLGVVQPLW
+159 RQLGVVKPLW
-169 ESYRSDVRAVAE
+169 EAYRSDVRAVAE

-241 ALWLILTQILR
+241 ALWLILAQILR

-258 DSFRGIAEGEGDLTQ
+258 ESFRDIAGGEGDLTQ

-322 GESSKA
+322 GESSQA
-328 VELVAGSVTDVAG
+328 VEQVAGSVTDVAG
-341 QANAQNSDMQEL
+341 QANAQNGSMQEL
-353 ADNVSQIAAHMA
+353 AHNVAQIAAHMA
-365 QMLASAERSAILS
+365 QMLASAERSAVLS
-378 SDSEDKA
+378 ADSEEKA
-385 ADGRDGAARVAAQTD
+385 ANGRDGAARVAAQTD

-406 MTMDRKV
+406 MTMDRNV

-503 LEKITEAVAAVRSSL
+503 LEKITEAVDAVRASL
-518 NGIAESSEESR
+518 NAIAASSEESR
-529 RAAAEIVQLNQTASA
+529 RAAAEIVRLNQTASE
-544 GAQNVAGTSGNVAAA
+544 GAQSVADTSGSVAAT
-559 AKQIAGLSEDSAA
+559 AKQIAGHSEESAA
-572 AIEEQSATMEQV
+572 AMEEQSATMEQV

-589 HLSSLSTKLDGLVGK
+589 RLSGLSTKLDGLVGK

>member
-1 MRPVCLLDRTKNLHQ
+1 
-16 SDRLHFISDSYS
+16 
-28 VVPYAQVLDLAA
+28 
-40 VCGVDREAKGELGMS
+40 MS

-104 LSWGAARLVSADEG
+104 LSWGAARLVSADGG
-118 DAQTLRTAMQKDLED
+118 DAQTLRTVMQKDLED
-133 YDRILK
+133 YDHILK
-139 GLEQGDATMGL
+139 GLEQGDAAMGL
-150 TAPTDEAVQ
+150 TASTDEAVQ
-159 RQLGVVQPLW
+159 RQLGVVKPLW
-169 ESYRSDVRAVAE
+169 EAYRSDVRAVAE

-241 ALWLILTQILR
+241 ALWLILAQILR

-258 DSFRGIAEGEGDLTQ
+258 ESFRDIAGGEGDLTQ

-322 GESSKA
+322 GESSQA
-328 VELVAGSVTDVAG
+328 VEQVAGSVTDVAG
-341 QANAQNSDMQEL
+341 QANAQNGDMQKL

-365 QMLASAERSAILS
+365 QMLASAERSAVLS
-378 SDSEDKA
+378 ADSEEKA

-406 MTMDRKV
+406 MTMDRNV

-474 AADDVTEKMTGIRQ
+474 AADDVTAKMTGIRQ

-503 LEKITEAVAAVRSSL
+503 LEKITEAVGAVRTSL
-518 NGIAESSEESR
+518 NAIAESSEETR

-544 GAQNVAGTSGNVAAA
+544 GAQSVAGTSGHVAEA
-559 AKQIAGLSEDSAA
+559 AKQIAGLSEESAA
-572 AIEEQSATMEQV
+572 AMEEQSATMEQV

-589 HLSSLSTKLDGLVGK
+589 RLSGLSTKLDGLVGK

>member
-1 MRPVCLLDRTKNLHQ
+1 
-16 SDRLHFISDSYS
+16 
-28 VVPYAQVLDLAA
+28 
-40 VCGVDREAKGELGMS
+40 MS

-139 GLEQGDATMGL
+139 GLEQGDAAMGL

-159 RQLGVVQPLW
+159 RQLGVVKPLW
-169 ESYRSDVRAVAE
+169 EAYRSDVRAVAE

-241 ALWLILTQILR
+241 ALWLILAQILR

-258 DSFRGIAEGEGDLTQ
+258 ESFRDIAGGEGDLTQ

-322 GESSKA
+322 GESSQA
-328 VELVAGSVTDVAG
+328 VEQVAGSVTDVAG
-341 QANAQNSDMQEL
+341 QANAQNGSMQEL
-353 ADNVSQIAAHMA
+353 AHNVAQIAAHMA
-365 QMLASAERSAILS
+365 QMLASAERSAVLS
-378 SDSEDKA
+378 ADSEEKA

-406 MTMDRKV
+406 MTMDRNV

-474 AADDVTEKMTGIRQ
+474 AADDVTAKMTGIRQ
-488 QVHET
+488 LVHET

-503 LEKITEAVAAVRSSL
+503 LEKITEAVGAVRTSL
-518 NGIAESSEESR
+518 NAIAESSEETR

-544 GAQNVAGTSGNVAAA
+544 GAQSVAGTSGHVAEA
-559 AKQIAGLSEDSAA
+559 AKQIAGLSEESAA
-572 AIEEQSATMEQV
+572 AMEEQSATMEQV

-589 HLSSLSTKLDGLVGK
+589 RLSGLSTKLDGLVGK

>member
-1 MRPVCLLDRTKNLHQ
+1 
-16 SDRLHFISDSYS
+16 
-28 VVPYAQVLDLAA
+28 
-40 VCGVDREAKGELGMS
+40 MS
-55 IRTKLQSILILLF
+55 IRSKLQAILVLLF

-118 DAQTLRTAMQKDLED
+118 DAQTLRTAMEKDLAD
-133 YDRILK
+133 YDRILT
-139 GLEQGDATMGL
+139 GLAQGDASMGL
-150 TAPTDEAVQ
+150 AVPTDEAVQ
-159 RQLGVVQPLW
+159 RQLGIVKPLW
-169 ESYRSDVRAVAE
+169 EAYRTDVRAVAA
-181 GSDEE
+181 GADEE
-186 MRRAAEAKV
+186 TRRAAEAKV
-195 AKEVAPFVAE
+195 AQEVAPFVAE

-215 ASQTKIETSKNIQI
+215 ASQTKIEISKDIQLA
-229 GVILLAIFVVGG
+229 VILLAIFVVGG
-241 ALWLILTQILR
+241 ALWLIVAQILR

-258 DSFRGIAEGEGDLTQ
+258 NSFHDISEGAGDLTQ

-287 LHFNTFIGKLRTIM
+287 LYFNTFVGKLRTIM

-312 QLSGALSQAS
+312 QLSCALSQTS
-322 GESSKA
+322 GESSHA
-328 VELVAGSVTDVAG
+328 VEQVARSVTDVAG
-341 QANAQNSDMQEL
+341 QANAQNGSMQEL
-353 ADNVSQIAAHMA
+353 AHNVAQIAEHMA
-365 QMLASAERSAILS
+365 QMLASAERSAVLS
-378 SDSEDKA
+378 ADSEKKA
-385 ADGRDGAARVAAQTD
+385 ANGRDGAARVAAQTD

-406 MTMDRKV
+406 MTMDRNV

-503 LEKITEAVAAVRSSL
+503 LEKIMEAVGAVRASL
-518 NGIAESSEESR
+518 NAIAASSEESR
-529 RAAAEIVQLNQTASA
+529 RAAAEIVRLNQTVSE
-544 GAQNVAGTSGNVAAA
+544 GAQSVADTSGSVAAT
-559 AKQIAGLSEDSAA
+559 AKQIAGHSEESAA
-572 AIEEQSATMEQV
+572 AIEEQSASMEQV
-584 VATAE
+584 VAAAE
-589 HLSSLSTKLDGLVGK
+589 QLSELSTKLDGLVGK

>member
-1 MRPVCLLDRTKNLHQ
+1 MCRILRQ
-16 SDRLHFISDSYS
+16 S
-28 VVPYAQVLDLAA
+28 AEWT
-40 VCGVDREAKGELGMS
+40 GGTKGELGMS

-80 TFNELKGDSPA
+80 TFNELKGDSPT

-139 GLEQGDATMGL
+139 GLEQGDAAMGL

-159 RQLGVVQPLW
+159 RQLGVVKPLW

-215 ASQTKIETSKNIQI
+215 ASQTKIETSKNIQL

-258 DSFRGIAEGEGDLTQ
+258 ESFRDIAGGEGDLTQ

-322 GESSKA
+322 GESSQA

-341 QANAQNSDMQEL
+341 QANAQNGDMQKL

-365 QMLASAERSAILS
+365 QMLASAERSAVLS
-378 SDSEDKA
+378 ADSEEKA

-406 MTMDRKV
+406 MTMDRNV

-474 AADDVTEKMTGIRQ
+474 AADDVTAKMTGIRQ

-493 RSANQELVSE
+493 RSANQELVGE
-503 LEKITEAVAAVRSSL
+503 LEKITEAVDAVRTSL
-518 NGIAESSEESR
+518 NAIAESSEETR

-544 GAQNVAGTSGNVAAA
+544 GAQSVAGTSGHVAEA
-559 AKQIAGLSEDSAA
+559 AKQIAGLSEESAA
-572 AIEEQSATMEQV
+572 AMEEQSATMEQV

-589 HLSSLSTKLDGLVGK
+589 RLSGLSTKLDGLVGK

>member
-1 MRPVCLLDRTKNLHQ
+1 MRMCRILRQCAEWT
-16 SDRLHFISDSYS
+16 
-28 VVPYAQVLDLAA
+28 
-40 VCGVDREAKGELGMS
+40 GETKGELGMS

-118 DAQTLRTAMQKDLED
+118 AAQTLRTAMQKDLED

-139 GLEQGDATMGL
+139 GLEQGDAAMGL

-159 RQLGVVQPLW
+159 RQLGVVKPLW
-169 ESYRSDVRAVAE
+169 EAYRSDVRAVAE

-241 ALWLILTQILR
+241 ALWLILAQILR

-258 DSFRGIAEGEGDLTQ
+258 ESFRDIAGGEGDLTQ

-322 GESSKA
+322 GESSQA
-328 VELVAGSVTDVAG
+328 VEQVAGSVTDVAG
-341 QANAQNSDMQEL
+341 QANAQNGDMQKL

-365 QMLASAERSAILS
+365 QMLASAERSAVLS
-378 SDSEDKA
+378 ADSEEKA

-406 MTMDRKV
+406 MTMDRNV

-474 AADDVTEKMTGIRQ
+474 AADDVTAKMTGIRQ

-503 LEKITEAVAAVRSSL
+503 LEKITEAVDAVRTSL
-518 NGIAESSEESR
+518 NAIAESSEETR

-544 GAQNVAGTSGNVAAA
+544 GAQSVAGTSGHVAEA
-559 AKQIAGLSEDSAA
+559 AKQIAGLSEESAA
-572 AIEEQSATMEQV
+572 AMEEQSATMEQV

-589 HLSSLSTKLDGLVGK
+589 RLSGLSTKLDGLVGK

>member
-1 MRPVCLLDRTKNLHQ
+1 MDGGT
-16 SDRLHFISDSYS
+16 
-28 VVPYAQVLDLAA
+28 
-40 VCGVDREAKGELGMS
+40 KGELGMS

-80 TFNELKGDSPA
+80 TFNQLKGDSPA
-91 VNASGSLRMRAYQ
+91 VNASGALRMRAYQ

-139 GLEQGDATMGL
+139 GLEQGDAAMGL

-159 RQLGVVQPLW
+159 RQLGVVKPLW
-169 ESYRSDVRAVAE
+169 EAYRSDVRAVAE

-241 ALWLILTQILR
+241 ALWLILAQILR

-258 DSFRGIAEGEGDLTQ
+258 ESFRDIAGGEGDLTQ

-322 GESSKA
+322 GESSQA
-328 VELVAGSVTDVAG
+328 VEQVAGSVTDVAG
-341 QANAQNSDMQEL
+341 QANAQNGDMQKL

-365 QMLASAERSAILS
+365 QMLASAERSAVLS
-378 SDSEDKA
+378 ADSEEKA

-406 MTMDRKV
+406 MTMDRNV

-474 AADDVTEKMTGIRQ
+474 AADDVTAKMTGIRQ

-503 LEKITEAVAAVRSSL
+503 LEKITEAVGAVRTSL
-518 NGIAESSEESR
+518 NAIAESSEETR

-544 GAQNVAGTSGNVAAA
+544 GAQSVAGTSGHVAEA
-559 AKQIAGLSEDSAA
+559 AKQIAGLSEESAA
-572 AIEEQSATMEQV
+572 AMEEQSATMEQV

-589 HLSSLSTKLDGLVGK
+589 RLSGLSTKLDGLVGK

>member
-1 MRPVCLLDRTKNLHQ
+1 
-16 SDRLHFISDSYS
+16 
-28 VVPYAQVLDLAA
+28 
-40 VCGVDREAKGELGMS
+40 MS

-139 GLEQGDATMGL
+139 GLEQGDAAMGL

-159 RQLGVVQPLW
+159 RQLGVVKPLW
-169 ESYRSDVRAVAE
+169 EAYRSDVRAVAE
-181 GSDEE
+181 GSDEK

-195 AKEVAPFVAE
+195 AQEVAPFVAE

-241 ALWLILTQILR
+241 ALWLILAQILR

-258 DSFRGIAEGEGDLTQ
+258 ESFRDIAGGEGDLTQ

-322 GESSKA
+322 GESSQA
-328 VELVAGSVTDVAG
+328 VEQVAGSVTDVAG
-341 QANAQNSDMQEL
+341 QANAQNGSMQEL
-353 ADNVSQIAAHMA
+353 AHNVAQIAAHMA
-365 QMLASAERSAILS
+365 QMLASAERSAVLS
-378 SDSEDKA
+378 ADSEEKA
-385 ADGRDGAARVAAQTD
+385 ANGRDGAARVAAQTD

-406 MTMDRKV
+406 MTMDRNV

-503 LEKITEAVAAVRSSL
+503 LEKITEAVGAVRASL
-518 NGIAESSEESR
+518 NAIAASSEESR
-529 RAAAEIVQLNQTASA
+529 RAAAEIVRLNQTASE
-544 GAQNVAGTSGNVAAA
+544 GAQSVADTSGSVAAT
-559 AKQIAGLSEDSAA
+559 AKQIAGHSEESAA
-572 AIEEQSATMEQV
+572 AIEEQSASMEQV
-584 VATAE
+584 VAAAE
-589 HLSSLSTKLDGLVGK
+589 QLSELSTKLDGLVGK